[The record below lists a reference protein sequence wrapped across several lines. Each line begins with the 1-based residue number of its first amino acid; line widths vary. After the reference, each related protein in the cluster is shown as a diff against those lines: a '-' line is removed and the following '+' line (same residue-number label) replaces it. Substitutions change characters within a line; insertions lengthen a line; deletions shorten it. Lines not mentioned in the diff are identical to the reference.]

1 MRTSFCVLPI
11 EIMEAVALFAM
22 AGLGYVVTRLSGK
35 PQEEGFVQGPADS
48 PLTQAPQGAGPRG
61 PIQELDLRYQ
71 DLMGRAAP
79 PSEPSPGLQGTLL
92 NYAPPAVRT
101 VPMNPSLQPH
111 PEPINSATPDVAM
124 NPAGIEAPPT
134 YVEGEYVVSQLTGER
149 VAAGEFT
156 HNNMVPFFGGRVRQN
171 VNVEANTSRLDDYTG
186 AGSVQ
191 IAKKEIE
198 PMFNNAQTP
207 FGNPF
212 GMESSTDFVQSRI
225 VDPRARNGERP
236 FEPVRVAPGV
246 NEGFAATG
254 KGGFQQFEV
263 NQYMIDNIRRTD
275 DLRTSDNPKQ
285 SYNQPVV
292 PGQHFIGGAAQDAG
306 EVRKYRPDRF
316 YIDESGERFGAAG
329 QEGQTKETSRPIQVM
344 KHVTRP
350 ETSSEFIGPAAS
362 QEYGESYVTGS
373 YRSPMAQQYGGAGFR
388 NADMTT
394 YTSADTDA
402 QENDYGRS
410 GYEVRP
416 NERNLTSERT
426 MGLNLVPAEA
436 GATTVH
442 YDDPNRPTRR
452 QETVG
457 NLRQSGTPVGYAQG
471 APAITVWDPN
481 DVARTTVREGT
492 INWNWFGQASPGA
505 DGPSR
510 LKVYDPEDI
519 ARPTQKQQLS
529 AKSEYFG
536 AGNAVNRDFTSH
548 DAAYNMR
555 TNPNREQIAAGRDP
569 MHGNGGALAVF
580 DGNIHQTT
588 KKIDSDI
595 VNDRTNA
602 VNRVVG
608 LPTGVGD
615 LGQVRPRVP
624 LKLDVSRQRNDNT
637 MVAAVM
643 SNPLMA
649 TQNLARNAGH
659 DEALLREMLASM

>member
-1 MRTSFCVLPI
+1 
-11 EIMEAVALFAM
+11 MEAAALFAM
-22 AGLGYVVTRLSGK
+22 AGLGYIVTRLSGGGK
-35 PQEEGFVQGPADS
+35 SDEQEGFAQGPADAA
-48 PLTQAPQGAGPRG
+48 LTQAPQGAAPRA

-71 DLMGRAAP
+71 DLMGRTAP
-79 PSEPSPGLQGTLL
+79 PSEPNPGIQGTLL
-92 NYAPPAVRT
+92 NYTPPAART
-101 VPMNPSLQPH
+101 VPMNPSLQPR

-124 NPAGIEAPPT
+124 NPAGIQAAPV
-134 YVEGEYVVSQLTGER
+134 YVEGFGVKSELTGEMI
-149 VAAGEFT
+149 AAEDFT

-186 AGSVQ
+186 AGTVQ
-191 IAKKEIE
+191 IAKREIE
-198 PMFNNAQTP
+198 PMFDTARTP
-207 FGNPF
+207 YGNVFGL
-212 GMESSTDFVQSRI
+212 ESSTEFVQSRI

-236 FEPVRVAPGV
+236 FEPVKVAPGV
-246 NEGFAATG
+246 NEGFASAG

-275 DLRTSDNPKQ
+275 DLRTADNPKQ
-285 SYNQPVV
+285 TYNQPVV
-292 PGQHFIGGAAQDAG
+292 PGQHFIGGAAQDPG
-306 EVRKYRPDRF
+306 EVRKYRPDTF

-329 QEGQTKETSRPIQVM
+329 QEGFTKEMNRPIQVM
-344 KHVTRP
+344 KHQTRP

-373 YRSPMAQQYGGAGFR
+373 YRTPMAQQYGGAGFR
-388 NADMTT
+388 NADMTS

-402 QENDYGRS
+402 PEHDYGRS

-416 NERNLTSERT
+416 NERSFTGERT

-442 YDDPNRPTRR
+442 YDDANRPTRR
-452 QETVG
+452 QETLG
-457 NLRQSGTPVGYAQG
+457 NLRQTGTPVGYAQG

-492 INWNWFGQASPGA
+492 IRRDWFGQAAPGA
-505 DGPSR
+505 DGATR
-510 LKVYDPEDI
+510 LKVYDPDDI

-529 AKSEYFG
+529 AKSEYYG
-536 AGNAVNRDFTSH
+536 VGNAANRDFTSH

-555 TNPNREQIAAGRDP
+555 TNPNKEQIAAGRDP

-588 KKIDSDI
+588 RKLDSDI
-595 VNDRTNA
+595 VNDRSNA

-643 SNPLMA
+643 ANPLMA
-649 TQNLARNAGH
+649 TQNLARNADH
-659 DEALLREMLASM
+659 DEALLREMLATM